1 MRQRFRFL
9 LVLISIALLLSVAAY
24 AQTASTT
31 PAKAQP
37 TKPLAGY
44 DVLVMQRIEVGSLAA
59 GSGYP
64 PGYEGILQKTAYSR
78 LATSKLFKTVIDG
91 AETSPANAP
100 APEMQKRI
108 LLSGTVIGYDKG
120 SRTARWMVGMG
131 AGKSRVKVRFIATD
145 AGTGQELWRTDQE
158 GTFAGT
164 FELGGGSESKAV
176 NESTRKV
183 AENLVKQI
191 TLVR

>member
-1 MRQRFRFL
+1 MLAIVIGF
-9 LVLISIALLLSVAAY
+9 LLSVVTL
-24 AQTASTT
+24 AQTASTAT
-31 PAKAQP
+31 AKTQSV
-37 TKPLAGY
+37 KPLAGY
-44 DVLVMQRIEVGSLAA
+44 DVIVVQKIEVGSLAA

-64 PGYEGILQKTAYSR
+64 PGYEGILQKTAYSK
-78 LATSKLFKTVIDG
+78 LAISKLFHTVIDG
-91 AETSPANAP
+91 TEPSPVNAP
-100 APEMQKRI
+100 APEMQKRV
-108 LLSGTVIGYDKG
+108 LLSGSVIGYDKG

-145 AGTGQELWRTDQE
+145 ADTGQELWRTDQE

-164 FELGGGSESKAV
+164 FDLGGGNEAKAA

-191 TLVR
+191 QLVR

>member
-1 MRQRFRFL
+1 MRQRLPLLAIVIGFL
-9 LVLISIALLLSVAAY
+9 LSIVSL
-24 AQTASTT
+24 AQTASTAS
-31 PAKAQP
+31 AKTQP
-37 TKPLAGY
+37 VKPLAGY
-44 DVLVMQRIEVGSLAA
+44 DVIVVQKIEVGSLAA

-64 PGYEGILQKTAYSR
+64 PGYEGILQKTAYSK
-78 LATSKLFKTVIDG
+78 LAISKLFNTVIDG
-91 AETSPANAP
+91 TEPSPVNAP
-100 APEMQKRI
+100 APEMQKRV
-108 LLSGTVIGYDKG
+108 LLSGSVIGYDKG

-145 AGTGQELWRTDQE
+145 AETGQELWRTDQE

-164 FELGGGSESKAV
+164 FELGGGNEAKAA

-191 TLVR
+191 QLVR